1 MDLDFPGET
10 SGVSP
15 YFAPGFALGYAAALA
30 HLWGPEEAEG
40 VARFFAAHD
49 FSDTFAYGIS
59 PDHWYPW
66 TRALILGRDPRTQA
80 WRASCSN

>member
-30 HLWGPEEAEG
+30 DLCGAEEAEG

-49 FSDTFAYGIS
+49 FSDTCAYGIS

-66 TRALILGRDPRTQA
+66 TRAILLGRDPRIHA
-80 WRASCSN
+80 WKASWSN

>member
-30 HLWGPEEAEG
+30 NLRGLEEAEG

-59 PDHWYPW
+59 PDHWYSW
-66 TRALILGRDPRTQA
+66 TRVTILGRDPRIQA
-80 WRASCSN
+80 WKATWNN

>member
-10 SGVSP
+10 SGLST
-15 YFAPGFALGYAAALA
+15 YFAPGFALGFAAALA
-30 HLWGPEEAEG
+30 HLRGPEEAEG

-49 FSDTFAYGIS
+49 FSDTSAYGIS

-66 TRALILGRDPRTQA
+66 TRVIIVGRDPRIQA
-80 WRASCSN
+80 WRTSWSN

>member
-15 YFAPGFALGYAAALA
+15 YFAPGFALGYTAALA
-30 HLWGPEEAEG
+30 QLRGPQEVEDI
-40 VARFFAAHD
+40 VRFFAAHD
-49 FSDTFAYGIS
+49 FSDTLVYGIS

-66 TRALILGRDPRTQA
+66 PRAMILGPGPRTQG
-80 WRASCSN
+80 WKGPWNN